1 MNNLAETYSALKRHD
16 DALAMQERVT
26 EFRRRTQ
33 IISGIPAFHP
43 FVESEDYVWHGIACF
58 RLRSCIF

>member
-1 MNNLAETYSALKRHD
+1 MNNLAETYSALGRHD

-33 IISGIPAFHP
+33 IISRIPA

-58 RLRSCIF
+58 